1 MASAKRLPSGSWR
14 VMLFVGYDASG
25 KRIYKSFTAPTKKE
39 AEYEAALF
47 NMERKE
53 KKTSGLTVK
62 EAADQYIAS
71 IENVVSPWTVNT
83 YRRITRNDLQ
93 PILSV
98 PLSKL
103 TQDEIQRFINA
114 YSRTHSP
121 KSCRST
127 HGFLSSVLKSV
138 DPDIVLHTRLPKPT
152 KTEISIPTEDNIRTL
167 IGLADEQTRLAIL
180 ISANFGLR
188 RGEICALTWADVSG
202 DKLTVNK
209 ALAQNDRNEWVLKAP
224 KSVSGYRTMPI
235 PPAVSAR
242 ILAFRPEAAAD
253 ADKLMHIT
261 PTELTK
267 RFCILIKKSGIP
279 HCRFHDLRHYN
290 ASVMLSLGIPDKYA
304 MQRMG
309 HATPV
314 MLKRVYQHL
323 MDEKEKEVADQMT
336 AYMEQH
342 EI

>member
-53 KKTSGLTVK
+53 KKASGLTVK
-62 EAADQYIAS
+62 EAAEQYIAS

-83 YRRITRNDLQ
+83 YRRITRNDLK

-138 DPDIVLHTRLPKPT
+138 DPDTVLHTRLPKPT
-152 KTEISIPTEDNIRTL
+152 KTEITIPTEDNIRTL
-167 IGLADEQTRLAIL
+167 ISLADEQTRLA
-180 ISANFGLR
+180 
-188 RGEICALTWADVSG
+188 
-202 DKLTVNK
+202 
-209 ALAQNDRNEWVLKAP
+209 
-224 KSVSGYRTMPI
+224 
-235 PPAVSAR
+235 

-253 ADKLMHIT
+253 ADRLMHIT

-342 EI
+342 KI